1 MAFLY
6 TNNKKYLQQEDQK
19 KTKKT
24 KEKAI
29 EIEEEEEHLKPRPK
43 WRDRIR
49 IIGPDDEDK
58 DATAKETSK
67 LVEINQQ
74 VATQTALEEKN
85 QELEK
90 AVLDMAN
97 RAAGEK
103 SKTNK
108 KKRKAEEIKS
118 TGNNNKKGNVSKKA
132 NDSDEEDDGIDYTL
146 EENWTIKCFS
156 RHEKIKKKNGVEEYQ
171 LIAIWKGYK
180 KGDPRRTTK
189 EPLDSAYMHWKK
201 QLQEYCVRNKMM
213 AQVCKAKKYSFDD

>member
-1 MAFLY
+1 MHQQQ
-6 TNNKKYLQQEDQK
+6 KIQQEDQK

-29 EIEEEEEHLKPRPK
+29 EIEEEEEHLTPRPK

-118 TGNNNKKGNVSKKA
+118 PVNNNNKGNVSKKT
-132 NDSDEEDDGIDYTL
+132 NDSDEEDDGINYTL

-156 RHEKIKKKNGVEEYQ
+156 RHEKIKNKNGVEEYQ

-180 KGDPRRTTK
+180 NDDPRRTTK
-189 EPLDSAYMHWKK
+189 EPLDSAFMHWKNSLK
-201 QLQEYCVRNKMM
+201 SIV
-213 AQVCKAKKYSFDD
+213 AAIH

>member
-1 MAFLY
+1 
-6 TNNKKYLQQEDQK
+6 
-19 KTKKT
+19 
-24 KEKAI
+24 
-29 EIEEEEEHLKPRPK
+29 
-43 WRDRIR
+43 
-49 IIGPDDEDK
+49 
-58 DATAKETSK
+58 
-67 LVEINQQ
+67 VEINQQ